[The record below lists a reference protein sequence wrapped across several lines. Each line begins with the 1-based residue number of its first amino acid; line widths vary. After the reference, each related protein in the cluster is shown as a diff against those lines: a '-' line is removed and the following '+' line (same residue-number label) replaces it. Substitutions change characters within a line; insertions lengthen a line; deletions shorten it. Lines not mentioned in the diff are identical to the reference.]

1 MMPVPDE
8 KAAVGVEESDSP
20 QSSTSKTPIVNNVG
34 GSNTVH
40 PEKPVQGMPDDQ
52 YPHGMKL
59 LFLAGASIVAVF
71 LIALDQ
77 VSTLSTRG
85 DTKRNTTDTKAV

>member
-1 MMPVPDE
+1 MMSVPNE
-8 KAAVGVEESDSP
+8 KAAVGVESHSP
-20 QSSTSKTPIVNNVG
+20 QSSTSKTPTVNNVG
-34 GSNTVH
+34 GSDTVH

-59 LFLAGASIVAVF
+59 VFLAGASIVAVF

-77 VSTLSTRG
+77 VSTLSTC